1 MIRRGL
7 SVQYHAGLWEQQCG
21 QCESTLL
28 TLLLFLLG
36 LCGPGVCFSLISRFW
51 DFHKGVLSMLVSNK
65 VLLPSVILANQTV
78 CSRVWHLQ
86 NRPVAGLLS
95 RDVVSGQRVESS
107 GMTGS
112 CAAHTP
118 DLAVSHA
125 ASLHVVC
132 RCHVEFHMLCGSSVN
147 DPLR

>member
-1 MIRRGL
+1 M
-7 SVQYHAGLWEQQCG
+7 
-21 QCESTLL
+21 
-28 TLLLFLLG
+28 
-36 LCGPGVCFSLISRFW
+36 
-51 DFHKGVLSMLVSNK
+51 
-65 VLLPSVILANQTV
+65 

-95 RDVVSGQRVESS
+95 RHVVSEERVESS

-112 CAAHTP
+112 CAAHAL
-118 DLAVSHA
+118 DLAGSHA

-132 RCHVEFHMLCGSSVN
+132 SRHVEFHALCGSSVN